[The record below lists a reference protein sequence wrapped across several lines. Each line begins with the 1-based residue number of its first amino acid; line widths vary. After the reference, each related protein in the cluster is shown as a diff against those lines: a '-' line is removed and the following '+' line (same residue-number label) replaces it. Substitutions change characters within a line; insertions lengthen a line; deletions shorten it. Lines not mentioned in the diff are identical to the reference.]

1 MSIYGF
7 LGCGNMGGALA
18 RAAAKKAESSLLLVS
33 GKNPEKARAFAA
45 ELGCAATDN
54 LTLAKKSRFLFLGVK
69 PQNLPDVMKEI
80 APVLQARK
88 DRFCLVS
95 MAAGVSI
102 GNIRQM
108 VGCPAPVIRIMPN
121 TPVLI
126 GRGMTVYA
134 LSPEVS
140 GEEEAEFLSLL
151 SEAGRFDRL
160 EENKIDAAGA
170 LSGCGPA
177 YAYLFLEA
185 LADGA
190 VECGLPREKAELYA
204 AQTLLGSAG
213 MVLETG
219 KKPGALKDAV
229 CSPGG
234 TTIAG
239 VHALEQDG
247 FRAAAMDAV
256 TAAYEK
262 TKKLAESAK

>member
-1 MSIYGF
+1 MNIYGF

-18 RAAAKKAESSLLLVS
+18 RAAAKKADPAQILIS
-33 GKNPEKARAFAA
+33 EKDAAKADAFAA
-45 ELGCAATDN
+45 TLHCHAADN
-54 LTLAKKSRFLFLGVK
+54 GTLAEKSRFLFLGVK
-69 PQNLPDVMKEI
+69 PQVLPQVLSEI
-80 APVLQARK
+80 APVLQTRK
-88 DRFCLVS
+88 EGLCLVS

-102 GNIRQM
+102 ADIRRM
-108 VGCPAPVIRIMPN
+108 SGCSAPIIRIMPN

-140 GEEEAEFLSLL
+140 AEEEAEFLTLM

-160 EENKIDAAGA
+160 EESQIDAAGA

-190 VECGLPREKAELYA
+190 VECGLPRGKAELYA
-204 AQTLLGSAG
+204 AQTLLGSAE
-213 MVLETG
+213 MVLQTE
-219 KKPGALKDAV
+219 KKPGELKDAV

-239 VHALEQDG
+239 VHALERDG

-256 TAAYEK
+256 TAAFEK
-262 TKKLAESAK
+262 TKKLAEKAK